1 MGRKNQRKE
10 YNTNKKKSQFIE
22 QGLSKSS
29 LNTQQKYND
38 TYGYKDFVLTD
49 SQKACLDVIRN
60 NTVIFVE
67 GPAGVG
73 KSLSAFYYA
82 VEQYLRDPTIKIQV
96 IRTPVEAGGD
106 KVGFLPADL
115 TQKLAP
121 HFHSTQTLL
130 GQLLNPAKVQADTEG
145 PFARISYAAP
155 NFQIGQTWDNTF
167 TFIDEGQQIQPLIMK
182 LLLERIG
189 VNSKIIVM
197 GDPTQIYSGHSDRQ
211 GMRHA
216 MNVFFDIDRETNVVL
231 KSRYEDF
238 GYYKF
243 VADDCQRSDAAKT
256 VIKAYAEHNHGKEAF
271 KY

>member
-1 MGRKNQRKE
+1 M
-10 YNTNKKKSQFIE
+10 
-22 QGLSKSS
+22 
-29 LNTQQKYND
+29 
-38 TYGYKDFVLTD
+38 
-49 SQKACLDVIRN
+49 
-60 NTVIFVE
+60 
-67 GPAGVG
+67 
-73 KSLSAFYYA
+73 
-82 VEQYLRDPTIKIQV
+82 
-96 IRTPVEAGGD
+96 EAGGD

>member
-10 YNTNKKKSQFIE
+10 YNTNKKKNQFIE
-22 QGLSKSS
+22 QGLSQSS
-29 LNTQQKYND
+29 LNTQQKYNN

-49 SQKACLDVIRN
+49 AQKECLDIIRN
-60 NTVIFVE
+60 NTVIFIE

-73 KSLSAFYYA
+73 KSLSAFYFA
-82 VEQYLRDPTIKIQV
+82 VEQYLKDPTMKIQI

-121 HFHSTQTLL
+121 HFKSTKTLL
-130 GQLLNPAKVQADTEG
+130 GQLLNPDKVQADTEG
-145 PFARISYAAP
+145 PFARISFTSP
-155 NFQIGQTWDNTF
+155 NFEIGETWDNYYTV
-167 TFIDEGQQIQPLIMK
+167 IDEGQQIQPLIMK

-189 VNSKIIVM
+189 VNSKIIIL

-216 MNVFFDIDRETNVVL
+216 MSVFFDIDKETNKVL
-231 KSRYEDF
+231 GSRYDDF
-238 GYYKF
+238 AYFKF
-243 VADDCQRSDAAKT
+243 VAEDCQRSDAAKT
-256 VIKAYAEHNHGKEAF
+256 VITAYAEFGSRKEVF

>member
-10 YNTNKKKSQFIE
+10 YNTNKKKTQFID
-22 QGLSKSS
+22 QGLTQSS
-29 LNTQQKYND
+29 LNTHQKYAD

-49 SQKACLDVIRN
+49 AQKECLDVIRN
-60 NTVIFVE
+60 NTVIFIE

-73 KSLSAFYYA
+73 KSLSAFYFA
-82 VEQYLRDPTIKIQV
+82 VEQYLKDPTMKIQI

-121 HFHSTQTLL
+121 HFKSTKTLL
-130 GQLLNPAKVQADTEG
+130 GQLLNPNKVQADSEG
-145 PFARISYAAP
+145 PFARIAFNSP
-155 NFQIGQTWDNTF
+155 NFEIGETWDNMY

-189 VNSKIIVM
+189 VNSKVIIL

-216 MNVFFDIDRETNVVL
+216 MNVFFEIDKTTNKVL
-231 KSRYEDF
+231 RSRYDDF
-238 GYYKF
+238 AYFKF

-256 VIKAYAEHNHGKEAF
+256 VIKAYAEHSQGKEAF